1 MVTSLPP
8 EKNMRRFIPKVID
21 HVFKVCPIPPKPRTR
36 ALFLSPLFS
45 KFVTMVLV
53 PALILSTL
61 LVVFLAP
68 TISLQQS
75 IHPDWSW
82 SVHHPGKYTYI
93 DVDCILYNRP
103 FVNVSEFDVND
114 RDTVI
119 NQLSL
124 GRFTLRTNETAV
136 WRNCT
141 IYTFQASQE
150 DLTRLGYTLKYVRM
164 AKRNPETGQLQYSK
178 YTNIGLELAST
189 IVLTDNAN
197 LTLIN
202 VAFSDYVTIRL
213 QDTASLTMI
222 NCTNVGY
229 SWTIQTNDYWEW
241 PSGRSGGG
249 RYRRPEGIIEV
260 QDNATVWIEGTTV
273 GRLIG
278 TQYAVEGGI
287 RPGYC
292 AAATL
297 IDSRIHE
304 VRIRGQTPI
313 RIIDSAVHELY
324 ADTGDVEQLGTTAV
338 TYQLPFLQHDEW
350 FHDCGRGPDIAYRSS
365 IRVEK
370 PAYQWGEPIR
380 MTVFIENLGF
390 QPFTLDFNGS
400 DSFYITIYN
409 TTSTYHV
416 VYEYHP
422 DQSMIPPKRVI
433 EPGEVAAFTLT
444 WRQDPPVAP
453 GQYTVRCS
461 EDLNTLQAWFSAGGT
476 SFIVTNEPYA
486 GD

>member
-1 MVTSLPP
+1 MEDNHHPTS
-8 EKNMRRFIPKVID
+8 NSRRGLTASITSFISR
-21 HVFKVCPIPPKPRTR
+21 VCHIPPKPRTPSQTWLKLER
-36 ALFLSPLFS
+36 ISHLTWKQVTGIAVFS
-45 KFVTMVLV
+45 LIVAFV
-53 PALILSTL
+53 LILAVNVRLLIPDYPIEGTLRNPHTIWTGHINIESDIVVNETSTL
-61 LVVFLAP
+61 V
-68 TISLQQS
+68 
-75 IHPDWSW
+75 
-82 SVHHPGKYTYI
+82 I
-93 DVDCILYNRP
+93 D
-103 FVNVSEFDVND
+103 
-114 RDTVI
+114 
-119 NQLSL
+119 
-124 GRFTLRTNETAV
+124 G
-136 WRNCT
+136 
-141 IYTFQASQE
+141 
-150 DLTRLGYTLKYVRM
+150 
-164 AKRNPETGQLQYSK
+164 
-178 YTNIGLELAST
+178 
-189 IVLTDNAN
+189 
-197 LTLIN
+197 
-202 VAFSDYVTIRL
+202 VTIRL